1 MTTMGRRVAEHKWAC
16 LGIGVFVAS
25 MAAVFFQALPEYA
38 ALASPDSG
46 PYFPVT
52 YRCGLLDRLFDGS
65 TFAPQMLYWFVFPPL
80 VAHELTY
87 VIDTLMLTLAG
98 VYYLTGRRVHPLAA
112 WVGGLALGLS
122 GYTFTLFCAGHRGYF
137 HMFSCAVWAFGLL
150 VRCFET
156 RRLFYFAMLGLVF
169 AWGAVYQPDVLVL
182 VGALAAAYALWLTAT
197 GGEGVVR
204 RVVSVWP
211 RFLVSVAVLSLAG
224 FGGLRA
230 AVTTQMANRDA
241 QIAAVSA
248 QEQKTAGKTAAP
260 TNAEKHERWIFAT
273 NWSLPP
279 EDMAEFVVPGVF
291 GNDSMQPPY
300 PYWGRL
306 GRPSDEVFQKGRMMP
321 NYRQHTVYLGLIP
334 VLLALLGVTAYFTNR
349 RENKLLCLKSASGLR
364 PPVSEYSD
372 VPFWCAVWAV
382 CLVLALGRYTPVYRL
397 VYALPYM
404 DYIRAP
410 VKFHHL
416 VEIATA
422 FLAGFGM
429 DAFLRPGQA
438 EARRKLMA
446 LALGAAGVLLV
457 GTLVAVV
464 SKSQVVS
471 HIAAL
476 GMGQVA
482 AALGDYAVENAVRA
496 VLFAALVA
504 VVAFVSVK
512 RSGAALAGAGCALL
526 ALLCLDQSAVARRYV
541 RVIDVEA
548 LYAENP
554 VVKAI
559 KKAAGNAAANVIN
572 YATPNAFAQEWF
584 STSLAMNGINNLA
597 PSAEERDA
605 PLGKLFEALQK
616 DPVRLWRIAH
626 VQHVIVPRKACES
639 LLRAGVLRDVMDFEL
654 GAGTV
659 RQVSQ
664 PGDKTF
670 TLARVADATAAP
682 RFLMAWKAGVPA
694 DKQAEAAIGETV
706 EVSDAPVPFGAA
718 ADGKSAAQVSVLS
731 SKIRSGALSSRVRLS
746 AKAPG
751 LLVFDE
757 RLAGKQEILVDGRPA
772 PLYVVDAVWPAAL
785 VPSGEHEV
793 VLRQPRACAVP
804 FLSVA
809 TALAV
814 VCWGLFGGVLH
825 RRPADGGAVA

>member
-1 MTTMGRRVAEHKWAC
+1 MTTLGRWVAEHKWGC
-16 LGIGVFVAS
+16 LGVGAFAAS

-46 PYFPVT
+46 PFFPAT
-52 YRCGLLDRLFDGS
+52 YRCGLLERLLDGAA
-65 TFAPQMLYWFVFPPL
+65 FAPQVLYWFVFPPL

-87 VIDTLMLTLAG
+87 VIDTLVLTLAG

-182 VGALAAAYALWLTAT
+182 VGALAAAYALWLTAA
-197 GGEGVVR
+197 GGEGIVR
-204 RVVSVWP
+204 RALSVWP
-211 RFLVSVAVLSLAG
+211 RFLVSAAVLTLAG

-248 QEQKTAGKTAAP
+248 QEQKSAGKTAAP
-260 TNAEKHERWIFAT
+260 TDAEKHERWIFAT

-279 EDMAEFVVPGVF
+279 EDVAEFVVPGVF

-334 VLLALLGVTAYFTNR
+334 VLLALLGVTAYFTDR
-349 RENKLLCLKSASGLR
+349 KERKLLSLK
-364 PPVSEYSD
+364 PVSDHSD
-372 VPFWCAVWAV
+372 VPFWCAVWAA

-397 VYALPYM
+397 FYALPYM

-438 EARRKLMA
+438 AARRRLMA
-446 LALGAAGVLLV
+446 LALGVAGVLLV

-464 SKSQVVS
+464 SKAQAVS

-476 GMGQVA
+476 GMGQA
-482 AALGDYAVENAVRA
+482 AASLGDYTVENAVRA
-496 VLFAALVA
+496 LLFAALAA
-504 VVAFVSVK
+504 VVAFVAVK

-584 STSLAMNGINNLA
+584 STSLALNGINNLA

-616 DPVRLWRIAH
+616 DPVRLWKIAH

-682 RFLMAWKAGVPA
+682 RFLATWKAGVPA
-694 DKQAEAAIGETV
+694 DKQADAAIGGAL

-718 ADGKSAAQVSVLS
+718 ADGTSAAQASVLS
-731 SKIRSGALSSRVRLS
+731 SKIRSGALSSRVRVS

-757 RLAGKQEILVDGRPA
+757 RLAGKQEVLVDGRSA
-772 PLYVVDAVWPAAL
+772 PLYVVDALWPAAL
-785 VPSGEHEV
+785 VPAGQHEV
-793 VLRQPRACAVP
+793 TLRQLRSCAVP
-804 FLSVA
+804 LLSGA

-814 VCWGLFGGVLH
+814 ICWGLLGCVLR
-825 RRPADGGAVA
+825 RRPADGGAAA